1 MPKANAGGENNPPPV
16 ADSSAPASSA
26 PSSFDSTK
34 ALDATEG
41 KTASTAEE
49 AKLAALE
56 AESTELKEK
65 LLRALA
71 EGENIRRR
79 SERDMAQAQK
89 YGHGAFARDVIGVVE
104 NLDRAVGAMPE
115 NPENEQQYDA
125 ATKNLITGIK
135 MVAGEMEKTLE
146 KHGLTRINPLGKPFD
161 PNCHQAML
169 EVETKDAPP
178 AHVIQVTQTGWML
191 HDRLLRP
198 AMVAVAKAPTADKG
212 EDKVNLAKNE
222 ANFSNHKVKNNSS
235 AKN

>member
-1 MPKANAGGENNPPPV
+1 MPKKATTPKASASANGDNDTPPI
-16 ADSSAPASSA
+16 ADSSGTDSSA
-26 PSSFDSTK
+26 DAKT
-34 ALDATEG
+34 LDANEG
-41 KTASTAEE
+41 EAS
-49 AKLAALE
+49 KIAALE

-79 SERDMAQAQK
+79 SERDMAQTQK

-104 NLDRAVGAMPE
+104 NLDRALSAMPE
-115 NPENEQQYDA
+115 SPENDHQYDE

-135 MVAGEMEKTLE
+135 MVAAEMEKTLE
-146 KHGLTRINPLGKPFD
+146 KHGLSRINPLGKPFD

-169 EVETKDAPP
+169 EMETKDAPP
-178 AHVIQVTQTGWML
+178 ASVIQVTQTGWML

-198 AMVAVAKAPTADKG
+198 AMVAVAKAPIADKG
-212 EDKVNLAKNE
+212 ENKANSAKNE
-222 ANFSNHKVKNNSS
+222 ANFSNDKVKNNSS